1 VSFRKVF
8 VSAVLVVGESSEED
22 GGDAGVVT
30 DIVFGSMYVGRKE
43 DVGIV
48 EGD

>member
-1 VSFRKVF
+1 MSFKKVF

-30 DIVFGSMYVGRKE
+30 DTVFGSMYVGRKE
-43 DVGIV
+43 EVGIV
-48 EGD
+48 EGG